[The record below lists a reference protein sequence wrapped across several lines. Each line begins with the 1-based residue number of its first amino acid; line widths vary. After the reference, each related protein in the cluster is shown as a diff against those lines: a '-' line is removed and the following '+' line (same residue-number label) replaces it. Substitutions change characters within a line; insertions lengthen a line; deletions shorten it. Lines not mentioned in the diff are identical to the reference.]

1 MALLR
6 CSVLVS
12 SSAAVALAHAGRSE
26 LAAAASLPIS
36 LGTPQVIPP
45 PQQRAASGSVAGPS
59 RNSPSV
65 RPSVSPLLAKPA
77 QRCRNLYASQH
88 PQSLPTRRFPRSRSF
103 SSTPAPSR
111 TLHSLPLADI
121 GEGISEVEVLQ
132 WHVRPGSSVEE
143 FQKLCEVQSDKASVE
158 ITSRYTGVVERL
170 GAKEGEVMKVG
181 GELCAIWVEEGE
193 EGEAGREGG
202 GMMQVEEK
210 EQPLQHV
217 AAHSTPDQGFAPTRR
232 PHPLDDDVDKSAALS
247 TSSSSISREARL
259 TTRQEHLQTLATPAV
274 RRLCKEND
282 LDLTQIAG
290 TGKEGRVTKEDV
302 LVHLGR
308 IQKKEEDAASSS
320 GASVDLDGEDMGDFD
335 LRGKDVPGEKSLAS
349 DNVQTRAA
357 MASAASASVTADMA
371 TPASQPLMGI
381 RKAMFKSLSL
391 STHIPHFTFSEEL
404 DVTDLEALRLKINH
418 GLLLR
423 QAAVDAA
430 QKAAASNGED
440 GKGVAVAPQKLTL
453 LPFLLKALSHA
464 MSSHPL
470 FRSKLS
476 LPSSPSS
483 SSSTSTLAEHYSSLA
498 SSARLI
504 GPRNSHDIAFALS
517 TPSGLL
523 TPVVRG
529 VEQRSVQDLAR
540 ELSRLQSLARSPSG
554 LSRADLEGTSGLS
567 EGVGAGMEGGTLILS
582 NIGSLGCG
590 TGASPV
596 LPPTGELAIGAVCAV
611 KRGFRWSDDPS
622 VALSNVT
629 PAASLG
635 TSTTATE
642 EPRMIPRLLAPV
654 TFAGD
659 HRVLQ
664 GTELA
669 AFVKE
674 WKWWVEHPEMWVAL
688 GR

>member
-1 MALLR
+1 MAVLR
-6 CSVLVS
+6 FSLPS
-12 SSAAVALAHAGRSE
+12 SSSSSVVASGQAGRSR
-26 LAAAASLPIS
+26 LTAAALPS
-36 LGTPQVIPP
+36 AALVPHRAAHQS
-45 PQQRAASGSVAGPS
+45 RAASSS
-59 RNSPSV
+59 RTSTSWSSSEARYRTSLLT
-65 RPSVSPLLAKPA
+65 RPGQSYKPQGLLI
-77 QRCRNLYASQH
+77 R
-88 PQSLPTRRFPRSRSF
+88 PTPRSRSF
-103 SSTPAPSR
+103 SSTPHPSR
-111 TLHSLPLADI
+111 TLQSLPLADI

-132 WHVRPGSSVEE
+132 WHVRPGSSIEE
-143 FQKLCEVQSDKASVE
+143 FQRLCEVQSDKASVE

-193 EGEAGREGG
+193 GEGEQAG
-202 GMMQVEEK
+202 MVQVEEK
-210 EQPLQHV
+210 EQPLQQV
-217 AAHSTPDQGFAPTRR
+217 AAHTSSPPEQTSAPTRR
-232 PHPLDDDVDKSAALS
+232 PHPLDDNVDKAAALS
-247 TSSSSISREARL
+247 TSSSSASSSREAQPRP
-259 TTRQEHLQTLATPAV
+259 TSRQEHLQTLATPAV
-274 RRLCKEND
+274 RWLCKEHN
-282 LDLTQIAG
+282 LDLAQIAG
-290 TGKEGRVTKEDV
+290 TGKEGRVTREDV

-308 IQKKEEDAASSS
+308 IQRGDNGASSS
-320 GASVDLDGEDMGDFD
+320 
-335 LRGKDVPGEKSLAS
+335 RGSSLAS
-349 DNVQTRAA
+349 DNVQTRA
-357 MASAASASVTADMA
+357 SLASASTASTSATADRA
-371 TPASQPLMGI
+371 APASQPLTGI

-404 DVTDLEALRLKINH
+404 DVTDLEALRLKINR

-423 QAAVDAA
+423 QAA
-430 QKAAASNGED
+430 ASKTQGQE
-440 GKGVAVAPQKLTL
+440 KLTL

-476 LPSSPSS
+476 LPSSSS
-483 SSSTSTLAEHYSSLA
+483 SSSSDTPTERYSSLA

-504 GPRNSHDIAFALS
+504 GPRKSHDIGFALS

-523 TPVVRG
+523 TPVIRG
-529 VEQRSVQDLAR
+529 VEEHSVQDLAR
-540 ELSRLQSLARSPSG
+540 ELSRLQNLARSPSG
-554 LSRADLEGTSGLS
+554 LSRVDLEGMSGPS
-567 EGVGAGMEGGTLILS
+567 AGIEGGTLILS

-622 VALSNVT
+622 LAFST
-629 PAASLG
+629 
-635 TSTTATE
+635 TSTPLATATTLTTQ
-642 EPRMIPRLLAPV
+642 EPYMVPRLLAPV

-674 WKWWVEHPEMWVAL
+674 WKWWVEHPEMWVAM